1 MMKRYLILALS
12 LLMLLAVMPA
22 CAETQSPLEA
32 LYRIVL
38 RTEAGDE
45 TLGTGVLFGDTS
57 TILTSAGCRAEGEMY
72 AIGADGEHRI
82 AGGEAINGTRLL
94 KLTLETPAAAQ
105 PLLAT
110 ASSSLLNLDLMG
122 ATADGSFASMEVT
135 MSRVT
140 ALDSRTELLLTAQE
154 GLMPGAV
161 MLGADG
167 GLAIMT
173 IAAYGEGEGVYLA
186 LSNVTLSSLL
196 RRVEDDRDALL
207 VEGFDVT
214 CEDGVLTVDW
224 SRASNI
230 DATTGMMYTVYYSLD
245 ANPFLSYAQAEEG
258 EMQAVFPAIPG
269 AGTVIWIVASAQE
282 NAETIYP
289 QYGEE
294 MFVLEVP
301 EGEPFTDYGFTNRH
315 VGVAAGPAGMDAE
328 TSFLPE
334 APLTREILADPDQH
348 IYFQTEDTYQVEAED
363 GDHALLVMLR
373 TPEGYVL
380 YSFGGYT
387 FMPELCDGDLWLL
400 DITELIETY
409 EEFADKQALWP
420 NGEYS
425 ILYYIDGCEVNR
437 VTFTLD

>member
-1 MMKRYLILALS
+1 MMKRILAFALS
-12 LLMLLAVMPA
+12 LLMLLAALPA
-22 CAETQSPLEA
+22 CAETGSPLEA

-38 RTEAGDE
+38 RQDGADE
-45 TLGTGVLFGDTS
+45 TLGTGVLFGDAT
-57 TILTSAGCRAEGEMY
+57 TLLTAAGCHAEGELY
-72 AIGADGEHRI
+72 AIGADGVHRI
-82 AGGEAINGTRLL
+82 TGGEAINGTQLL
-94 KLTLETPAAAQ
+94 RLTLETPASAQ

-110 ASSSLLNLDLMG
+110 ASSSLMDLDLMG
-122 ATADGSFASMEVT
+122 VTANGSFASMEVT

-140 ALDSRTELLLTAQE
+140 ALDSRAELLLTAQE

-167 GLAIMT
+167 GLAILT
-173 IAAYGEGEGVYLA
+173 VAAYGEGDNVYLA

-196 RRVEDDRDALL
+196 RRVGDERTSLL
-207 VEGFDVT
+207 LEGFDVT

-230 DATTGMMYTVYYSLD
+230 DATAGMTYTVYYSLD
-245 ANPFLSYAQAEEG
+245 ANPFLSYASAEDG
-258 EMQAVFPAIPG
+258 EMQAIFPAIPG
-269 AGTVIWIVASAQE
+269 TRTVIWIAASIQE
-282 NAETIYP
+282 QADIVYP
-289 QYGEE
+289 QYNEE
-294 MFVLEVP
+294 MFVLDVP
-301 EGEPFTDYGFTNRH
+301 EGEPFTDYGFANQH
-315 VGVAAGPAGMDAE
+315 VGVAAGPAGKDAE

-363 GDHALLVMLR
+363 SDHALLVMLR
-373 TPEGYVL
+373 TPEGYAL

-387 FMPELCDGDLWLL
+387 FMPELCGGDLWLL

-409 EEFADKQALWP
+409 EQFADKQALWP
-420 NGEYS
+420 AGEYS